1 MSVMFGNPATFFI
14 ISIDEYAKHS
24 KDSVRRLVRL
34 FLGLHPP
41 VLCFH
46 QTLTFCP
53 PQLDASLAKVTL
65 NRLLDNLTQRFPM
78 MGVIY
83 VEERQKNGG
92 VHYHALLYF
101 FDANKLPFAPSKMQ
115 EKLRCLIYRAWNGLS
130 WKKLAKR
137 ANKMTQPN
145 PDVDYFIKEARAS
158 RAVGKLGKGDSH
170 WWGLRNRA
178 LFDQYST
185 VPSKAEVRAKMAE
198 VFPRQRKP
206 KLAILPYYGRPEF
219 KRERDLI
226 QAA

>member
-1 MSVMFGNPATFFI
+1 MCMMFGNPATFLI
-14 ISIDEYAKHS
+14 GIGEYAKHS

-41 VLCFH
+41 AYFFH
-46 QTLTFCP
+46 QTLTLCP
-53 PQLDASLAKVTL
+53 PQLDASLAKITL
-65 NRLLDNLTQRFPM
+65 NRLLDNLTQRFPT

-83 VEERQKNGG
+83 VEERQKRGG

-101 FDANKLPFAPSKMQ
+101 FDANALPFAPSKMRG
-115 EKLRCLIYRAWNGLS
+115 KLRCLIYRVWNGLS
-130 WKKLAKR
+130 LKKLAKR

-145 PDVDYFIKEARAS
+145 PDVDYLIKEARAS
-158 RAVGKLGKGDSH
+158 RALGKLGKGDSH

-185 VPSKAEVRAKMAE
+185 APSKAEVSAKMAE

-206 KLAILPYYGRPEF
+206 KPAILPYYGRPEL
-219 KRERDLI
+219 KRECDLI
-226 QAA
+226 EAA